1 MPVSWRISDGLVFL
15 ESDDPVTFA
24 EWQAAIDAALA
35 NKDYRPGMGVL
46 HDQRRLKR
54 APSIEEGKARVHFVA
69 GRGIRRWAVL
79 AAGDAT
85 YGMGRMGE
93 ALSASTTVEIRA
105 FRNPAEAEAWARR
118 SGEE

>member
-15 ESDDPVTFA
+15 ESDDPVTFG

-54 APSIEEGKARVHFVA
+54 APSIEEGKARVNFVV

-79 AAGDAT
+79 EGRAASLAPGC
-85 YGMGRMGE
+85 MGR
-93 ALSASTTVEIRA
+93 A
-105 FRNPAEAEAWARR
+105 P
-118 SGEE
+118 SGATSL